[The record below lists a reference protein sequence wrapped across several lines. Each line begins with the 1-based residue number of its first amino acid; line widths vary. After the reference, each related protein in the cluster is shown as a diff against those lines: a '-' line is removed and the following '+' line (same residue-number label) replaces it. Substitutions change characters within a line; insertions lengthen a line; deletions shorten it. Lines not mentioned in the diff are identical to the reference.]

1 MVLMQKS
8 FATSK
13 NVYSREPRIKPS
25 IKSNLTLYIGTV
37 CKLSLKE
44 SKMTESPNTKNT
56 GSIVA
61 ASLAAIGASVCCIG
75 PLVLLAMGIGGT
87 WISTL
92 TALEPYRP
100 IFIAITLV
108 FLFMAFRKLYI
119 IPRQCTPGDTCALPR
134 TLRNQRIIFWLV
146 SVTLIALLAFPYYGL
161 IFFE

>member
-1 MVLMQKS
+1 M
-8 FATSK
+8 A
-13 NVYSREPRIKPS
+13 
-25 IKSNLTLYIGTV
+25 KSNSI
-37 CKLSLKE
+37 
-44 SKMTESPNTKNT
+44 KNT
-56 GSIVA
+56 GSIFA

-100 IFIAITLV
+100 IFIGITLV
-108 FLFMAFRKLYI
+108 FLFLAFRKLYI
-119 IPRQCTPGDTCALPR
+119 LPRQCAPEDTCALPS

-146 SVTLIALLAFPYYGL
+146 SVVSIALLTFPYYGL